1 MTKLE
6 FVFQLMNKLSGLPL
20 DEIEDRV
27 NFYSEMI
34 DDRIEE
40 GMTEEEAVSAVGN
53 IDEIAAQIISD
64 IPLAKIVKE
73 RIKPKKRLGVWAIVL
88 IILGFPIWLTLLI
101 SAAAVVFSLYIVL
114 WSVIISLWAVE
125 ISVWAAAFGALVG
138 GIIFIVT
145 GSTYAGGAVIAAGI
159 VCAGLSIFIFFG
171 CKAASKGLVILTK
184 KLALAIKNCFIKRE
198 VA

>member
-6 FVFQLMNKLSGLPL
+6 FEFQLMNKLSGLPL

-40 GMTEEEAVSAVGN
+40 GMTEEEAVFAVGD
-53 IDEIAAQIISD
+53 IDEIAAQIIAD

-73 RIKPKKRLGVWAIVL
+73 KIKPKKHLGAWATVL
-88 IILGFPIWLTLLI
+88 IIFGSPIWFSLLI
-101 SAAAVVFSLYIVL
+101 AAFAVVFSLYVSL
-114 WSVIISLWAVE
+114 WSVIISLWAAEV
-125 ISVWAAAFGALVG
+125 SVCAAAFGALTG
-138 GIIFIVT
+138 GIGFVIA
-145 GSTYAGGAVIAAGI
+145 GSTYAGVAIIAAGI
-159 VCAGLSIFIFFG
+159 VCAGLSIFMFFG
-171 CKAASKGLVILTK
+171 CKAATKGIVILTK
-184 KLALAIKNCFIKRE
+184 KLAFAIKNCFIKKE